1 MSTPD
6 SREKALLLRARECIY
21 DWCDTCDFMSDEDA
35 ELLDDIDARI
45 LAIDP
50 TYVAK
55 VPQ

>member
-35 ELLDDIDARI
+35 ELLRDLDERI
-45 LAIDP
+45 GILDP
-50 TYVAK
+50 TYVAE